1 MHQTKQPQHKS
12 RLTTAQLEALIPA
25 GPVSRHRAARDRIEI
40 ESIAEGNRGDTIVT
54 GQRVVDPIMRLHRAG
69 HISIQEVQA
78 AFTFRRDHDRAYATS
93 SNVLTSLCVDSGGSR
108 EHALDK
114 QLHHATRYRSAL
126 THFGT
131 DLGCV
136 AQCAVV
142 EGYTYGAIGA
152 QVLPSATRPEQIRTG
167 RKMLVTAL
175 QKLALFYGAPPGHF
189 KARGVGIAAQAL
201 N

>member
-25 GPVSRHRAARDRIEI
+25 GPVSRHRAARDDEI

-114 QLHHATRYRSAL
+114 QLRTTRRAIAVRSLTSAPTSAASHNAPWSKDTPMAL
-126 THFGT
+126 LVRRFCLAPRGLSKSGPAERCWSQRSRNLRSFTAHRLDT
-131 DLGCV
+131 SRRAALGS
-136 AQCAVV
+136 QH
-142 EGYTYGAIGA
+142 
-152 QVLPSATRPEQIRTG
+152 
-167 RKMLVTAL
+167 
-175 QKLALFYGAPPGHF
+175 KL
-189 KARGVGIAAQAL
+189 
-201 N
+201 